1 MTQDDA
7 MPGEETSAPEP
18 HDDLVTIHVIGMPIA
33 VQARAQEHADEL
45 TRELTLIGAQLREEG
60 NIRDLPAL
68 LVTLIE
74 ALNARYSRFTTEQER
89 LLADAAERGDDTI
102 DLTYRL
108 PASAA
113 DHAQELGDLLDQA
126 DDYCRTGR
134 HLLTLATP
142 EDLVAFR
149 RWYLSQFIDQ
159 VAGQPPVSW
168 DTYLQRTGPS
178 GQ

>member
-7 MPGEETSAPEP
+7 IPGEETTATAS
-18 HDDLVTIHVIGMPIA
+18 HDDLVTIQVIGIPIA

-45 TRELTLIGAQLREEG
+45 TRELTLIGAQLRQEG

-74 ALNARYSRFTTEQER
+74 QLNARYSRFTTEQEQ
-89 LLADAAERGDDTI
+89 LLADATARGDDTI
-102 DLTYRL
+102 DLTYQL

-113 DHAQELGDLLDQA
+113 AHAQELSALLDQA
-126 DDYCRTGR
+126 DVYCRTGR

-142 EDLVAFR
+142 DDLVAFR

-159 VAGQPPVSW
+159 VGGQPPVPW
-168 DTYLQRTGPS
+168 DTYVQRADTS

>member
-1 MTQDDA
+1 MTSDGA
-7 MPGEETSAPEP
+7 PPVEETTAAAA
-18 HDDLVTIHVIGMPIA
+18 HDDLVTIRIIGMPIA

-68 LVTLIE
+68 LVSLIE
-74 ALNARYSRFTTEQER
+74 QLNARYSRFTTEQEQ
-89 LLADAAERGDDTI
+89 LLAEATARGDDTI
-102 DLTYRL
+102 DLTYQL
-108 PASAA
+108 PAAA
-113 DHAQELGDLLDQA
+113 AAHAQELGALLDQA
-126 DDYCRTGR
+126 DVYCRTGR

-142 EDLVAFR
+142 DDLVAFR

-159 VAGQPPVSW
+159 VAGQPPVPW
-168 DTYLQRTGPS
+168 DTYPQRAETS

>member
-1 MTQDDA
+1 MTSDHTV
-7 MPGEETSAPEP
+7 PGEQPTAAASD
-18 HDDLVTIHVIGMPIA
+18 DDLVTIHVIGMPIA

-45 TRELTLIGAQLREEG
+45 TRELTLIGAQLRQEG
-60 NIRDLPAL
+60 NVRELPAM
-68 LVTLIE
+68 LVSLIE
-74 ALNARYSRFTTEQER
+74 QLNARYSRFTTEQEQV
-89 LLADAAERGDDTI
+89 LADATERGDDTI

-113 DHAQELGDLLDQA
+113 AHAQELGDLLDQA

-142 EDLVAFR
+142 DDLVSFR
-149 RWYLSQFIDQ
+149 WWYLSQFIDQ

-168 DTYLQRTGPS
+168 DTAQRS
-178 GQ
+178 G